1 VKPPGGRC
9 HDHDDHP
16 LAAGHPGRVR
26 HRPGAGGRG
35 AAIIAVDYDDGWL
48 YQLDVVAGDHAADH
62 RNEAGELWVCDFEV
76 RAVGDHQP
84 RV

>member
-1 VKPPGGRC
+1 MTTMTTSLPPGTLVEFDIGQG
-9 HDHDDHP
+9 
-16 LAAGHPGRVR
+16 LAAGM
-26 HRPGAGGRG
+26 ATIL
-35 AAIIAVDYDDGWL
+35 AAEYDDGWL

>member
-1 VKPPGGRC
+1 MTTTTTPLPPGTQVEFDIGQG
-9 HDHDDHP
+9 
-16 LAAGHPGRVR
+16 LAAGR
-26 HRPGAGGRG
+26 